1 MHSHLVYTT
10 QRTATSQYLS
20 IVRYIGQSTRQG
32 MKVGGSSLECFVP
45 GMAVLCQVSY
55 TSWVSEITQLTS
67 VILFDPAF
75 SPDPF

>member
-1 MHSHLVYTT
+1 
-10 QRTATSQYLS
+10 
-20 IVRYIGQSTRQG
+20 

-75 SPDPF
+75 SPDPFWKKHSDFTNLTEVNKYF